1 MSNMKEI
8 NRSGSPAGGELPT
21 FSHKPVLLDEVLDAL
36 SLHGDGMFLDGT
48 VGGAGHSSA
57 IASKLTTGKL
67 IALDR
72 DDTAIAVAS
81 ERLSRFGDRAEV
93 VKSNFVD
100 MAKVCEDKGI
110 KALDGILLDLGV
122 SSHQLDTP
130 ERGFSYMHDAPL
142 DMRMDRTAPL
152 DAAFVVNN
160 YEKSEL
166 IRIIRDYGEEKFAGK
181 IAEKIC
187 KRREAGP
194 IERTGELV
202 EIIKSAFPDGG
213 RYLKHHPAM
222 RTFQAIRIEVNG
234 ELEIIAKAVRDAV
247 SLLAPGGRL
256 AIITFHSLEDRAV
269 KEAFAQL
276 AQGCTCPRDFPVC
289 VCGNKP
295 KIKIVS
301 KKPIVSSP
309 EELKEN
315 PRAHSAKLRVAQKE
329 EE

>member
-152 DAAFVVNN
+152 DAAYVVNN

-166 IRIIRDYGEEKFAGK
+166 VRIIRDYGEEKFAGK

-315 PRAHSAKLRVAQKE
+315 PRAHSAKLRVAEKL
-329 EE
+329 

>member
-1 MSNMKEI
+1 MFGNKEFI
-8 NRSGSPAGGELPT
+8 SCDPAAGEGLPQ
-21 FSHKPVLLDEVLDAL
+21 FSHKPVLLDEVLSAL
-36 SLHGDGMFLDGT
+36 SLREDGKFLDGT

-72 DDTAIAVAS
+72 DDTAIAVAR

-93 VKSNFVD
+93 IKSNFAD
-100 MAKVCEDKGI
+100 MAEVCKTIGVDS
-110 KALDGILLDLGV
+110 LDGILLDLGV

-142 DMRMDRTAPL
+142 DMRMDRQAPV
-152 DAAFVVNN
+152 DAAYVVNN
-160 YEKSEL
+160 YERGEL
-166 IRIIRDYGEEKFAGK
+166 IRIIRDYGEEKFAVR
-181 IAEKIC
+181 IADNIC
-187 KRREAGP
+187 KKREESP
-194 IERTGELV
+194 ILTTGELV
-202 EIIKSAFPDGG
+202 TIIKSAFPDGG
-213 RYLKHHPAM
+213 RSLKHHPAM

-234 ELEIIAKAVRDAV
+234 ELEIISRTVEDAV

-269 KEAFAQL
+269 KEAFAKL
-276 AQGCTCPRDFPVC
+276 ALGCTCPRDFPVC
-289 VCGNKP
+289 VCGKKP
-295 KIKIVS
+295 QVKIIT

-315 PRAHSAKLRVAQKE
+315 PRAHSAKLRVAEKL
-329 EE
+329 

>member
-1 MSNMKEI
+1 MRKEELNI
-8 NRSGSPAGGELPT
+8 GLSPAGGELPE
-21 FSHKPVLLDEVLDAL
+21 FSHKPVLLDEVLFAL
-36 SLHGDGMFLDGT
+36 SLREDGMYLDGT

-57 IASKLTTGKL
+57 IASRLTSGKL

-93 VKSNFVD
+93 VKSNFAD
-100 MAKVCEDKGI
+100 MASVCSDKGI

-142 DMRMDRTAPL
+142 DMRMDRTASL
-152 DAAFVVNN
+152 DAERVVNS
-160 YEKSEL
+160 YAREDL
-166 IRIIRDYGEEKFAGK
+166 IRIIRDYGEENFAVR
-181 IAEKIC
+181 IADRIC
-187 KRREAGP
+187 KRRDEKP

-213 RYLKHHPAM
+213 RSLKHHPSM

-234 ELEIIAKAVRDAV
+234 ELEIIERTVKDAV
-247 SLLAPGGRL
+247 NLLAPGGRL

-269 KEAFAQL
+269 KSAFAEL
-276 AQGCTCPRDFPVC
+276 AQGCTCPRDFPIC
-289 VCGNKP
+289 VCGKKP
-295 KIKIVS
+295 QIKIIS
-301 KKPIVSSP
+301 KKPITSSA

-315 PRAHSAKLRVAQKE
+315 PRAHSAKLRVAE
-329 EE
+329 RI

>member
-152 DAAFVVNN
+152 DAAYVVNN

-187 KRREAGP
+187 KRREERP

-315 PRAHSAKLRVAQKE
+315 PRAHSAKLRVAEKL
-329 EE
+329 

>member
-1 MSNMKEI
+1 MSNMKKI

-21 FSHKPVLLDEVLDAL
+21 FSHKPVLLEEVLDAL
-36 SLHGDGMFLDGT
+36 SLHEDGMFLDGT

-93 VKSNFVD
+93 VKSNFAD

-142 DMRMDRTAPL
+142 DMRMDRMAPL
-152 DAAFVVNN
+152 DAAYVVNN

-187 KRREAGP
+187 KRREERP

-234 ELEIIAKAVRDAV
+234 ELEIIAKTVKDAV
-247 SLLAPGGRL
+247 NLLAPGGRL

-295 KIKIVS
+295 KIKIIS

-315 PRAHSAKLRVAQKE
+315 PRAHSAKLRVAEKL
-329 EE
+329 

>member
-1 MSNMKEI
+1 MNEL
-8 NRSGSPAGGELPT
+8 NRANSQPGGELPQ
-21 FSHKPVLLDEVLDAL
+21 FSHKPVLLEEVLDAL
-36 SLHGDGMFLDGT
+36 SLREDGMFLDGT

-72 DDTAIAVAS
+72 DDTAIAVAR

-100 MAKVCEDKGI
+100 MAKVCKDKGI
-110 KALDGILLDLGV
+110 EGLDGILLDLGV

-142 DMRMDRTAPL
+142 DMRMDRTAPI
-152 DAAFVVNN
+152 DAAYVVNN
-160 YEKSEL
+160 YDRQDL
-166 IRIIRDYGEEKFAGK
+166 IRIIRDYGEEKLAVR
-181 IAEKIC
+181 IADKIC
-187 KRREAGP
+187 RRREERP

-202 EIIKSAFPDGG
+202 DIIRSAYPDGG
-213 RYLKHHPAM
+213 RSIKHHPAM

-234 ELEIIAKAVRDAV
+234 ELEIIGRTVKDAV

-269 KEAFAQL
+269 KEAFAEL
-276 AQGCTCPRDFPVC
+276 AQGCTCPRDFPIC
-289 VCGNKP
+289 VCGKKP
-295 KIKIVS
+295 QIRIVS
-301 KKPIVSSP
+301 KKPITSTA
-309 EELKEN
+309 EELRDN
-315 PRAHSAKLRVAQKE
+315 PRAHSAKLRVAEKI
-329 EE
+329 

>member
-152 DAAFVVNN
+152 DAAYVVNN

-187 KRREAGP
+187 KRREERP

-234 ELEIIAKAVRDAV
+234 ELEIISKAVRDAV
-247 SLLAPGGRL
+247 NLLAPGGRL

-315 PRAHSAKLRVAQKE
+315 PRAHSAKLRVAEKL
-329 EE
+329 

>member
-1 MSNMKEI
+1 MSTMNEL
-8 NRSGSPAGGELPT
+8 NRANPQAGGELPQ
-21 FSHKPVLLDEVLDAL
+21 FSHKPVLLEEVLDAL
-36 SLHGDGMFLDGT
+36 SLREDGMFLDGT

-72 DDTAIAVAS
+72 DDTAIAVAT
-81 ERLSRFGDRAEV
+81 ERLSCFGDRAEV
-93 VKSNFVD
+93 VKSNFAD
-100 MAKVCEDKGI
+100 MAKVCKDKGI
-110 KALDGILLDLGV
+110 DALDGILLDLGV

-152 DAAFVVNN
+152 DAAFIVNN
-160 YEKSEL
+160 YERNEL
-166 IRIIRDYGEEKFAGK
+166 VRIIRDYGEEKFAAK
-181 IAEKIC
+181 IADKIC
-187 KRREAGP
+187 KRREEKP

-234 ELEIIAKAVRDAV
+234 ELEIISRTVKDAV
-247 SLLAPGGRL
+247 NLLAPGGRL

-269 KEAFAQL
+269 KEAFAEL

-301 KKPIVSSP
+301 KKPIVSSE

-315 PRAHSAKLRVAQKE
+315 PRAHSAKLRVAEKL
-329 EE
+329 

>member
-1 MSNMKEI
+1 MSRTEEI
-8 NRSGSPAGGELPT
+8 IDRNSPTGGELPQ
-21 FSHKPVLLDEVLDAL
+21 FSHKPVLLEEVLASL
-36 SLHGDGMFLDGT
+36 SLRGDGVFLDGT

-72 DDTAIAVAS
+72 DDTAVAVAT

-93 VKSNFVD
+93 VKSNFAD
-100 MAKVCEDKGI
+100 MADVCKNKGI
-110 KALDGILLDLGV
+110 ESLDGILLDLGV

-152 DAAFVVNN
+152 DAAYVVNN
-160 YEKSEL
+160 YEKAEL
-166 IRIIRDYGEEKFAGK
+166 VRVIREYGEEKFASR
-181 IAEKIC
+181 IADRIC
-187 KRREAGP
+187 ARREESP
-194 IERTGELV
+194 IETTLELV
-202 EIIKSAFPDGG
+202 DIIKSAFPDGG

-222 RTFQAIRIEVNG
+222 RTFQAIRIEVNA
-234 ELEIIAKAVRDAV
+234 EIPIIGKTIEDAV
-247 SLLAPGGRL
+247 ELLAPGGRL

-269 KEAFAQL
+269 KETFAKL

-295 KIKIVS
+295 KIKIIS
-301 KKPIVSSP
+301 KKPIVSTA
-309 EELKEN
+309 EELKDN
-315 PRAHSAKLRVAQKE
+315 PRAHSAKLRVAEKL
-329 EE
+329 

>member
-1 MSNMKEI
+1 MSEIKDI
-8 NRSGSPAGGELPT
+8 NRSVSPAGGELPT
-21 FSHKPVLLDEVLDAL
+21 FSHKPVLLEEVLDAL
-36 SLHGDGMFLDGT
+36 SLREDGMFLDGT

-67 IALDR
+67 TCLDR
-72 DDTAIAVAS
+72 DDTAIAVAKA
-81 ERLSRFGDRAEV
+81 RLACFGDRAEV

-100 MAKVCEDKGI
+100 MAKVCENKGI
-110 KALDGILLDLGV
+110 EALDGILLDLGV

-142 DMRMDRTAPL
+142 DMRMDRTAPM
-152 DAAFVVNN
+152 DAAYVVNN

-166 IRIIRDYGEEKFAGK
+166 IRIIRDYGEEKFAAK
-181 IAEKIC
+181 IADRIC
-187 KRREAGP
+187 KRREEHP
-194 IERTGELV
+194 IETTGELV

-234 ELEIIAKAVRDAV
+234 ELEIISKAVKDAV
-247 SLLAPGGRL
+247 GLLAPGGRL

-269 KEAFAQL
+269 KEAFAEL
-276 AQGCTCPRDFPVC
+276 ATGCTCPRDLPVC

-315 PRAHSAKLRVAQKE
+315 PRAHSAKLRVAEKL
-329 EE
+329 

>member
-1 MSNMKEI
+1 MSVMKEFL
-8 NRSGSPAGGELPT
+8 NSTSPTGGDLPE
-21 FSHKPVLLDEVLDAL
+21 FSHKPVLLEEVLDAL
-36 SLHGDGMFLDGT
+36 SLREDGMFLDGT

-72 DDTAIAVAS
+72 DDTAIAVAT

-93 VKSNFVD
+93 VKSNFAD
-100 MAKVCEDKGI
+100 MAEVCKNKGI
-110 KALDGILLDLGV
+110 DSLDGILLDLGV

-152 DAAFVVNN
+152 DAAYVVNN

-166 IRIIRDYGEEKFAGK
+166 IRIIRDYGEEKFAAR
-181 IAEKIC
+181 IADKIC
-187 KRREAGP
+187 TRREERP

-202 EIIKSAFPDGG
+202 DIIKSAFPDGG

-222 RTFQAIRIEVNG
+222 RTFQAIRIETNS
-234 ELEIIAKAVRDAV
+234 ELTIIGNTIRDAV
-247 SLLAPGGRL
+247 ELLAPGGRL

-269 KEAFAQL
+269 KEAFNSL

-315 PRAHSAKLRVAQKE
+315 PRAHSAKLRVAEKL
-329 EE
+329 

>member
-1 MSNMKEI
+1 MKEI

-100 MAKVCEDKGI
+100 MAKVCVDKGI
-110 KALDGILLDLGV
+110 EALDGILLDLGV

-152 DAAFVVNN
+152 DAAYVVNN

-187 KRREAGP
+187 KRREERP

-315 PRAHSAKLRVAQKE
+315 PRAHSAKLRVAEKL
-329 EE
+329 

>member
-152 DAAFVVNN
+152 DAAYVVNN

-187 KRREAGP
+187 KRREERP

-234 ELEIIAKAVRDAV
+234 ELEIIAKTVRDAV
-247 SLLAPGGRL
+247 NLLAPGGRL

-315 PRAHSAKLRVAQKE
+315 PRAHSAKLRVAEKL
-329 EE
+329 

>member
-1 MSNMKEI
+1 MSSMKEI
-8 NRSGSPAGGELPT
+8 IGSDSPTGGELPQ
-21 FSHKPVLLDEVLDAL
+21 FSHKPVLLEEVLCAL
-36 SLHGDGMFLDGT
+36 SLRGDGMFLDGT

-72 DDTAIAVAS
+72 DDTAIAVAT
-81 ERLSRFGDRAEV
+81 ERLSCFGDRAEV
-93 VKSNFVD
+93 VKSNFAD
-100 MAKVCEDKGI
+100 MAEVCKNKGI
-110 KALDGILLDLGV
+110 AALDGILLDLGV

-152 DAAFVVNN
+152 DAAYVVNN
-160 YEKSEL
+160 YERGEL
-166 IRIIRDYGEEKFAGK
+166 IRIIRDYGEEKFAAR
-181 IAEKIC
+181 IADKIC
-187 KRREAGP
+187 ARREERP

-222 RTFQAIRIEVNG
+222 RTFQAIRIEVNS
-234 ELEIIAKAVRDAV
+234 ELSIIRNAVRDAV
-247 SLLAPGGRL
+247 ELLAPGGRL

-269 KEAFAQL
+269 KEAFAEL

-301 KKPIVSSP
+301 KKPITSSAQ
-309 EELKEN
+309 ELKDN
-315 PRAHSAKLRVAQKE
+315 PRAHSAKLRVAEKI
-329 EE
+329 